1 MIRYSNE
8 QYNVHA
14 TTVSKSVSRNRD
26 CITPIR
32 DHGFDHGLFKEY
44 LYVSEKSACLA
55 LLISITR
62 ARVRHETARAMPV
75 NWLEGY
81 RQKNG
86 FKCVLLLARA
96 RPHR

>member
-55 LLISITR
+55 LMIS
-62 ARVRHETARAMPV
+62 
-75 NWLEGY
+75 
-81 RQKNG
+81 
-86 FKCVLLLARA
+86 FDD
-96 RPHR
+96 